1 MSFVL
6 IDPPVNPFSPKDEI
20 QAWVE
25 YCRKR
30 FTEQPD
36 SREWKEALDEALR
49 ILELA
54 DKHDPHRH

>member
-25 YCRKR
+25 RCRKQLAQ
-30 FTEQPD
+30 QPD
-36 SREWKEALDEALR
+36 SREWKDALDEALR

-54 DKHDPHRH
+54 DKYDPHRH